1 MVKGKVGIFLDVH
14 NAHSKNK
21 NQDFRIVN
29 IFTPFFTDSL
39 GYQQGGVK
47 PYFIPL
53 DSPLGKDLRNGVPTG
68 ALVRPE
74 FVADPYTHRMEL
86 VGLELV
92 SESPYDPADF
102 EG

>member
-53 DSPLGKDLRNGVPTG
+53 DSPLGKDLLYGT
-68 ALVRPE
+68 LVIPLAE
-74 FVADPYTHRMEL
+74 ADLYSSRMQL
-86 VGLELV
+86 VGLEVV
-92 SESPYDPADF
+92 SDSPYDPADF